1 MMIWIRKFI
10 WSSLKV
16 LGYLAKKRK
25 SGDSTKYCMVL
36 SKLAYLGG
44 GL

>member
-1 MMIWIRKFI
+1 MRKSIWG
-10 WSSLKV
+10 SLNV

-25 SGDSTKYCMVL
+25 SGDFIKYCMAL

-44 GL
+44 RL